1 MKKNSLIF
9 MFFAFVFGA
18 KAQDIHF
25 SNPDQQPMHLNPG
38 LAGIDATVQG
48 NMNFR
53 RQWSSLPV
61 PFTTSSFAVEGRFNE
76 GSRGKGGIFAGG
88 LFLSNDKAGTLN
100 VVTNTAQM
108 NLAYHLILNRY
119 TTIGFGLNAGFGQ
132 RSIDAASGRWGSQ
145 YDGTAYNASL
155 AGGDL
160 PSNPSFSYFDVGSGA
175 ALHYMPSNQFDLK
188 AGLAVFHLNTPG
200 FSFTS
205 SDSAVLRP
213 RYSLFTSTDIT
224 VSGTR
229 GAFQPAFY
237 LQFHNKAFELLYGVN
252 YQYQLTKGARFT
264 GRSRPASFS
273 LGLFNRFKDA
283 LICRTQFEKD
293 MYTLGFSYDINISN
307 LISSSNGRGGF
318 ELYFRF
324 RFDSGRVKRR

>member
-175 ALHYMPSNQFDLK
+175 ALHYMPSNQFNLK
-188 AGLAVFHLNTPG
+188 AGLAVFHLNSPG
-200 FSFTS
+200 F
-205 SDSAVLRP
+205 
-213 RYSLFTSTDIT
+213 
-224 VSGTR
+224 GTR

-237 LQFHNKAFELLYGVN
+237 LQFQNKAFELLYGVN